1 MKQNDAVF
9 QAVCQV
15 LGQTNFDQAVILT
28 TDQRKQVIE
37 IVSKGICEKKVDFS
51 TEASEKYSTFDKVK
65 TYTSGMV
72 SNHLRKDK
80 RLNGNTKYEAKNPGS
95 RTGQGDEML
104 KNLKALRSQLTDP
117 QHIQAV
123 DEKIAERTNELSK
136 TKTVTIDIDKL
147 PEELRHLVKAS

>member
-15 LGQTNFDQAVILT
+15 LGQTNFDQAVVLT

-51 TEASEKYSTFDKVK
+51 TEASEKYNTFDKVK

-80 RLNGNTKYEAKNPGS
+80 RLNCNTKYEAKNPGS

-104 KNLKALRSQLTDP
+104 KNLKALRSQLTDL

-136 TKTVTIDIDKL
+136 KTVTIDIDKL